1 MARIAH
7 LAAIALLLLAASPA
21 SAHKEH
27 RLQRERAAQAAEAA
41 NQAVT
46 DVSQPANA
54 HSSMGEMMAPER
66 ERPSTPLGRLLDWLG
81 RLHPIIVHFPIAFF
95 PAALFTALVGRRR
108 PAFARPVQFLVVAGG
123 TLAPVAALL
132 GWLDGGFVLATDDGL
147 LRFHRWLG
155 TGIGLGGLALAVW
168 AARRPADDLGRPM
181 IAALALMTLAVV
193 VQGWLGGALVHGLDH
208 LDF

>member
-27 RLQRERAAQAAEAA
+27 RLERERAAQAAEAA
-41 NQAVT
+41 NQAAT
-46 DVSQPANA
+46 DASQPANA
-54 HSSMGEMMAPER
+54 HSSMGEMMASER
-66 ERPSTPLGRLLDWLG
+66 KRPTTPLGRLLDWLG
-81 RLHPIIVHFPIAFF
+81 RLHPLIVHFPIAFF

-108 PAFARPVQFLVVAGG
+108 PAYAKPVQFLVVAGG
-123 TLAPVAALL
+123 ALAPVAAML
-132 GWLDGGFVLATDDGL
+132 GWLDGGFVLAKDDGL

-181 IAALALMTLAVV
+181 IVVLAAMTLAIV